1 MDIASVKATS
11 ATTMWT
17 SALAND
23 QGACCQSRAN
33 FVALIGANGV
43 AASVTGAIWTPDAT
57 TSLSGVSGSG
67 LSCPAF
73 FVPTLSGGGAG
84 AAALFS
90 ATAFE
95 GGTVAYSSWW
105 CSNGLYKNVLTAAAS
120 ATGTTVNTT
129 LNKV

>member
-1 MDIASVKATS
+1 
-11 ATTMWT
+11 MWT

-33 FVALIGANGV
+33 FVALIGANGA
-43 AASVTGAIWTPDAT
+43 AASATGAIWTPTAA
-57 TSLSGVSGSG
+57 TSLTGISGSG

-73 FVPTLSGGGAG
+73 FVPTLSGGGAT
-84 AAALFS
+84 AALFS

-120 ATGTTVNTT
+120 ATGTTSNTT